1 MSVCRQLYRA
11 LFVMIYRSIRQA
23 SDKGMKKMAL
33 TYCAECGHEISTT
46 AVACPNCGRPAMKP
60 VTETKYVVEHPVVR
74 ESGFPTWAFVPIGI
88 VVVVLI
94 FLVFAAFRGTDDSA
108 NTNISVRANSRATP
122 SEPLR
127 EPRTTSVPSTD
138 SQTVTVPPG
147 QTTTTTVPGTT
158 TSVPIA
164 PPPDK
169 GTVVINARVAPRT
182 GSPQTV
188 RNAKFYLLDKDVE
201 AILSEARIEPI
212 EGNDLMSSLGLAIVF
227 PDRYGDFMRKAM
239 RAVASHSRY
248 SATTDSGGNANLKG
262 ISPNEYYLF
271 GITKVGRG
279 FALWNAPVSV
289 IAGQNNLNLSPQSV
303 TEIPDTA
310 G

>member
-1 MSVCRQLYRA
+1 
-11 LFVMIYRSIRQA
+11 
-23 SDKGMKKMAL
+23 MAL

-46 AVACPNCGRPAMKP
+46 AVACPNCGRPVMKP
-60 VTETKYVVEHPVVR
+60 VTETNYVVAPPVQR
-74 ESGFPTWAFVPIGI
+74 ESGFPTWAFVPVGI

-94 FLVFAAFRGTDDSA
+94 FLVFVALRGTDDSA

-127 EPRTTSVPSTD
+127 ETRTTSVASTD

-147 QTTTTTVPGTT
+147 QTTATTVPGTT
-158 TSVPIA
+158 TSVPVA
-164 PPPDK
+164 PPSDK
-169 GTVVINARVAPRT
+169 GTVVINARIAPKT
-182 GSPQTV
+182 GAPQNV

-201 AILSEARIEPI
+201 AILSDARVVPI

-227 PDRYGDFMRKAM
+227 PDRYGDFMHSAM
-239 RAVASHSRY
+239 RAVASHSKY
-248 SATTDSGGNANLKG
+248 SGTTDSGGNASLQG
-262 ISPNEYYLF
+262 ISPKEYYLF
-271 GITKVGRG
+271 GVTKVGRG

-303 TEIPDTA
+303 VEIPDSS